1 MKIVFGI
8 ALVFLIIVL
17 LFIGISQSNEN
28 KSLAGVEK
36 AVNFLLNSQF
46 NQSLGLCRE
55 APNVAPNVYWLVSD
69 NLWAWKALEMANE
82 SGLSNAAE
90 AGATAEEIK
99 IELTELAANYGL
111 PTDSNGLPISHAH
124 EAVIGDVALP
134 PYNTSVAYTLYK
146 NDYVMNMTL
155 RNGTTIMGNWAQ
167 YADLLLY
174 AALSC
179 HWEGNNKEALGYYQ
193 KATQMWIE
201 ADKGVQDIT
210 VKETYDTYKVALLLY
225 TSRMLGKSLVF
236 ESELVNKIC
245 SQQNESNGGIVTNYY
260 GNGTWEGDANTE
272 TTSIAIIALLTPP
285 RARLG
290 TFAFYYPWYGT
301 PDVSGNWSHWNEG
314 NSSGQIPHDPNITLI
329 DGRRDIAAEDYPL
342 LGAYDSN
349 NKSVIEQHIE
359 WAREANISC
368 FIISWWGQG
377 SFEDKALFSISKVC
391 DEKKFNYTVYIENT
405 SSYYQKP
412 PSINQTIDDLT
423 YLLNK
428 YNNSRSWY
436 RIDDRPVIFVYSQA
450 RDNLSPQAWNW
461 HACPDSI
468 GNDIYPTKIENAST
482 QWLPSE
488 EVRKPARHG
497 IIPIQP
503 FQNTSGY
510 IVSANPINLEPN
522 EEYWVNFGISD
533 IRNDSKIWSD
543 VGMRIKIGLDPM
555 CNDTLYDQIV
565 NFTDGWI
572 DLSRPINMTRYAG
585 KAVYLKAESYNGGQ
599 ENWSSEWAAVDY
611 LFINNSEGEIISQES
626 FFDNGWNA
634 VVRQIRQNGAFPYVI
649 MDFGGFYEKIDGFL
663 DYFQN
668 CVDGV
673 HAYNPTDYNE
683 SVSQVLDIY
692 NIASESAY
700 SRNMSFVATVVPGF
714 NNTAVQNESRV
725 IDRRDGSYYGLYWL
739 VAKACSPDGYAITS
753 FNEWHEGTE
762 IEPSREYGYQYL
774 SLTRYNAIPEFP
786 FTVLPLFMVTSLF
799 LLFTRKLLARAC
811 AVQKRKRGLCGRKT
825 EQR

>member
-1 MKIVFGI
+1 MKVVSGI
-8 ALVFLIIVL
+8 ALVFLIIIL
-17 LFIGISQSNEN
+17 LFMGSSQSSEN

-46 NQSLGLCRE
+46 NQSLGLCRDS
-55 APNVAPNVYWLVSD
+55 PNVAPNVYWLVSD

-99 IELTELAANYGL
+99 IKLTELAANYGL
-111 PTDSNGLPISHAH
+111 PTDSNGLPVSHAH

-134 PYNTSVAYTLYK
+134 PYNTSAAYTLFK
-146 NDYVMNMTL
+146 NDYVMNITL
-155 RNGTTIMGNWAQ
+155 RNGTVMRNWAQ

-179 HWEGNNKEALGYYQ
+179 HWQGNNTEALGYYQ

-201 ADKGVQDIT
+201 ADKGVKDIT
-210 VKETYDTYKVALLLY
+210 VNETYDTYKVALLLY
-225 TSRMLGKSLVF
+225 TSRTLGKSLVF
-236 ESELVNKIC
+236 ESELVNKIL

-260 GNGTWEGDANTE
+260 GNGTLEGDANTE

-301 PDVSGNWSHWNEG
+301 PDVSGNWNHWNED
-314 NSSGQIPHDPNITLI
+314 NSPGQIPHDPNITLT

-349 NKSVIEQHIE
+349 NESVIEQHIE

-368 FIISWWGQG
+368 FIISWWGRG
-377 SFEDKALFSISKVC
+377 SFEDKALFNISKVC

-405 SSYYQKP
+405 SSYYHKP

-428 YNNSRSWY
+428 YNDSSSWY
-436 RIDDRPVIFVYSQA
+436 RIDGRPVIFVYSQA
-450 RDNLSPQAWNW
+450 RDNLSPQAWIW
-461 HACPDSI
+461 HACLDDKGVDS
-468 GNDIYPTKIENAST
+468 NPSTNESAST
-482 QWLPSE
+482 QWLPAE
-488 EVRKPARHG
+488 EVRKPPRLG
-497 IIPIQP
+497 IIPFQP
-503 FQNTSGY
+503 FKSTPGY
-510 IVSANPINLEPN
+510 VESVSPIPLQPN
-522 EEYWVNFGISD
+522 EQYWLNIGVSD
-533 IRNDSKIWSD
+533 IRNDCGSNST
-543 VGMRIKIGLDPM
+543 VGIEIKIGTDPTY
-555 CNDTLYDQIV
+555 NDTLYNQTLH
-565 NFTDGWI
+565 FSDGWQ
-572 DLSRPINMTRYAG
+572 DLDFNITAYAG
-585 KAVYLKAESYNGGQ
+585 QDVYLRAESYNV
-599 ENWSSEWAAVDY
+599 NWSSEWAAVDY
-611 LFINNSEGEIISQES
+611 FLVNNSRGEIVSPDP
-626 FFDNGWNA
+626 FFDNGWSE
-634 VVRQIRQNGAFPYVI
+634 VVRQIRQNGANPYI
-649 MDFGGFYEKIDGFL
+649 FIDFGGFEGKIDGFL
-663 DYFQN
+663 DYFQD
-668 CVDGV
+668 CIDGM
-673 HAYNPTDYNE
+673 HMYNPTDYNE

-700 SRNMSFVATVVPGF
+700 SRNMTFVATVVPGF

-725 IDRRDGSYYGLYWL
+725 IDRRDGSYYDLYWL

-762 IEPSREYGYQYL
+762 IEPSIEYQYQYL
-774 SLTRYNAIPEFP
+774 NLTREHLLPPVIPEFSSIILAL
-786 FTVLPLFMVTSLF
+786 FVIATVTTVMVH
-799 LLFTRKLLARAC
+799 RRRRGARAFSTNS
-811 AVQKRKRGLCGRKT
+811 KRRIV
-825 EQR
+825 